1 MIAAAILAGLAAC
14 QNTPEPTLTPRPTAT
29 KPVLL
34 PTPTLVVASQV
45 EGTLVGTVAP
55 TPVLIGLATSAPPT
69 STTPVLTTSPGVT
82 ATVKATSTL
91 APAASPT
98 PGATPTRAHTPVPGA
113 TNTATPT
120 QTYTPLPGATPT
132 PTPTK
137 TNTPAPTFTP
147 PATSTSAPTNTPVA
161 STRGDSIF
169 GVELATFNTAGGLPQ
184 AKTLGARWLRR
195 NALLWASVETSEG
208 ARNWSAIAELEQ
220 ELRDASAQGFEVI
233 LIVRSAPGWAQKNPG
248 QQCGPVLPS
257 KYAAFGA
264 FLRDAVARYSVA
276 PFNVKYWEIW
286 NEPDA
291 DPSLFAGNP
300 NTEFGCLGDQTDE
313 FYGGGAYGELLKAVY
328 PQLKQANPAAQM
340 LVGGLLLD
348 CDPVNPPAGKTCT
361 PSKFLE
367 GALRAGA
374 GAFFD
379 GVSYHGYDYYG
390 GLEKF
395 SNSNWGAAWNTTG
408 PVSIV
413 KARFIKN
420 ALAQYGATGK
430 FLINTESAVIGFGMT
445 KTNDDFEYTK
455 AIYAVKA
462 YALGMAEGLRA
473 NIWYSMKGWL
483 LSGLVDDTMVPH
495 QAYKTI
501 QFLIPKLQ
509 NATFTAERAS
519 APGVKVYE
527 FNNQGR
533 LILIAWSA
541 DGATRNLT
549 LEAVPAA
556 VYDVTGVA
564 LGRTQNQ
571 SVTSAP
577 IIVELN

>member
-1 MIAAAILAGLAAC
+1 VFTIKGLTNSAPIAMNDAGLGRLAIAKGAKVNVSDKITKSELDDARARKSAEYVERVGAENGNFLLALAPHGGAIEA
-14 QNTPEPTLTPRPTAT
+14 NTDSQADYL
-29 KPVLL
+29 
-34 PTPTLVVASQV
+34 ASQFSGKSV
-45 EGTLVGTVAP
+45 SWSCRGWGA
-55 TPVLIGLATSAPPT
+55 SAGAFDRWHVR
-69 STTPVLTTSPGVT
+69 SEDMSF
-82 ATVKATSTL
+82 
-91 APAASPT
+91 ASYPELQKLS
-98 PGATPTRAHTPVPGA
+98 GRSF
-113 TNTATPT
+113 
-120 QTYTPLPGATPT
+120 
-132 PTPTK
+132 K
-137 TNTPAPTFTP
+137 
-147 PATSTSAPTNTPVA
+147 
-161 STRGDSIF
+161 F
-169 GVELATFNTAGGLPQ
+169 GVSFHG
-184 AKTLGARWLRR
+184 WR
-195 NALLWASVETSEG
+195 N
-208 ARNWSAIAELEQ
+208 
-220 ELRDASAQGFEVI
+220 DYI
-233 LIVRSAPGWAQKNPG
+233 LV
-248 QQCGPVLPS
+248 
-257 KYAAFGA
+257 
-264 FLRDAVARYSVA
+264 
-276 PFNVKYWEIW
+276 
-286 NEPDA
+286 
-291 DPSLFAGNP
+291 
-300 NTEFGCLGDQTDE
+300 
-313 FYGGGAYGELLKAVY
+313 GGGAPY
-328 PQLKQANPAAQM
+328 
-340 LVGGLLLD
+340 
-348 CDPVNPPAGKTCT
+348 
-361 PSKFLE
+361 
-367 GALRAGA
+367 
-374 GAFFD
+374 FD

-519 APGVKVYE
+519 APSVKVYE